1 MDRSELEALL
11 HPDSLRLL
19 SALREEN
26 PLGDTSSLVTSLRK
40 AGHSPEIVRAVVGQW
55 GLRDKAFDK
64 FGDFAARM
72 LFTKDGLEQATRL
85 AVSSHHAGRFQT
97 AGIASVCDAGCG
109 IGGDSVAFAGIG
121 LSVLALEADEITAA
135 LAAYNLQPFEGVAV
149 RHATAQDAD
158 ASGYEALWCDP
169 ARRSSS
175 QRLADPHDWSPPLEW
190 IFEQARHKSSG
201 IKLAPWMNRDLI
213 PEGLEAQWVS
223 HHGSVAE
230 MVLWSGALA
239 AEHVTRSALVIS
251 PRGTAQLGAPAD
263 SLDAEVGELGDYLI
277 EPDGAVIRAR
287 LIGDLA
293 RIHHGVM
300 LDESIA
306 YFSTHKPVVT
316 PLAQCFRVEEV
327 VPYNLKRVKD
337 LVSRA
342 NLGSLEIKKRGIDVD
357 PHALRAQLSLKGEGE
372 KTLILTRHQGSRIA
386 VLATREY

>member
-1 MDRSELEALL
+1 MDR
-11 HPDSLRLL
+11 
-19 SALREEN
+19 N
-26 PLGDTSSLVTSLRK
+26 
-40 AGHSPEIVRAVVGQW
+40 
-55 GLRDKAFDK
+55 
-64 FGDFAARM
+64 
-72 LFTKDGLEQATRL
+72 
-85 AVSSHHAGRFQT
+85 
-97 AGIASVCDAGCG
+97 
-109 IGGDSVAFAGIG
+109 
-121 LSVLALEADEITAA
+121 
-135 LAAYNLQPFEGVAV
+135 
-149 RHATAQDAD
+149 
-158 ASGYEALWCDP
+158 
-169 ARRSSS
+169 
-175 QRLADPHDWSPPLEW
+175 
-190 IFEQARHKSSG
+190 
-201 IKLAPWMNRDLI
+201 LI
-213 PEGLEAQWVS
+213 PEGIEAQWVS

-293 RIHHGVM
+293 RLHHGVM